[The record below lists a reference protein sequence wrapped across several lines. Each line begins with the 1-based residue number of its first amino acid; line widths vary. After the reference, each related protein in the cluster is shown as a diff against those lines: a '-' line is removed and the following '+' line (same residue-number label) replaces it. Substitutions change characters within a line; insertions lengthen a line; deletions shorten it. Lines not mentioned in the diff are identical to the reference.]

1 LHHRGLLGDF
11 GDAGVDH
18 HVARRFLVWAF
29 GTLHPGKHHAAV
41 FQDFHGLI
49 FDFERVLDRH
59 KGAVLLPFELLL
71 REHFLGLVFGVA
83 FFGLQLGGLAA
94 LGARLKA

>member
-1 LHHRGLLGDF
+1 
-11 GDAGVDH
+11 
-18 HVARRFLVWAF
+18 
-29 GTLHPGKHHAAV
+29 
-41 FQDFHGLI
+41 LI